1 MIGPSGYLSTCGDG
15 DGGPRKWT
23 VPVKVCLCKRAS
35 VRLAKEK
42 GRREEMKDVTTVLKA
57 QREKQVAQEEET

>member
-1 MIGPSGYLSTCGDG
+1 M
-15 DGGPRKWT
+15 
-23 VPVKVCLCKRAS
+23 PVKVCLCKRAS

-42 GRREEMKDVTTVLKA
+42 GRGEEMKDVTTVLKA